1 MPKDGTWLDLPLAI
15 IMLQAAAGV
24 FARRAGRAMPGLLR
38 GFAAEAAP
46 AAGASTDVGYVSQ
59 VIGERFL
66 FSSV

>member
-1 MPKDGTWLDLPLAI
+1 
-15 IMLQAAAGV
+15 MLQAAAGV